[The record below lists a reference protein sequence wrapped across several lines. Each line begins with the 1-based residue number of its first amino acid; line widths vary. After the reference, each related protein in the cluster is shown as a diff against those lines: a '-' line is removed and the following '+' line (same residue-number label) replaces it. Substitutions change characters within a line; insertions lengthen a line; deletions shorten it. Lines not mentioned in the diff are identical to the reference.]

1 MLWATILHWS
11 ARVHDTSLG
20 LTRSL
25 FMRRMQ
31 LQWFFQF
38 WKIQCHFFLLSIYYL
53 QEWKSTI
60 RQAPMEL
67 RWGFIYLMI
76 SLGPVVLIH
85 FLCLNDSWDNCN
97 FQFRTI
103 CTSDG
108 SNYVQS
114 SMFVRWKPKI
124 GCSSSITDRWTC
136 SMFEK
141 TIF

>member
-1 MLWATILHWS
+1 MPKLRLN
-11 ARVHDTSLG
+11 
-20 LTRSL
+20 
-25 FMRRMQ
+25 
-31 LQWFFQF
+31 
-38 WKIQCHFFLLSIYYL
+38 FLLSKGHTKIHIPSTYYL
-53 QEWKSTI
+53 QEWKSTN

-85 FLCLNDSWDNCN
+85 FLCLNDSGDNCN

-114 SMFVRWKPKI
+114 SMFDCLKLKI
-124 GCSSSITDRWTC
+124 WYSSSITIRWTC
-136 SMFEK
+136 LSSFHVCSFEAKNRLFEFYYQQMNMFK
-141 TIF
+141 SSSFDVR